1 MIASVSNRLR
11 EVREARGLS
20 QADLARRIG
29 LTRQALYSIETNRY
43 KPNVTLALRLAEAW
57 LSSGGSPWDGGP

>member
-11 EVREARGLS
+11 EV
-20 QADLARRIG
+20 
-29 LTRQALYSIETNRY
+29 RQALYSIETNRY